1 MPKPKTQNLKPKS
14 GFTLVELLITITIV
28 IVIAAI
34 GSMNLLGYTQR
45 QNLNFT
51 AQEIISVLRNAQN
64 SSISQEG
71 SLRWGVDFENPA
83 SGSDFYDLFKGAT
96 YADGAVV
103 ARNTLHSSVQFDI
116 PATGATSTIIFA
128 PATGLPNAS
137 TTIKISL
144 IGNPDVSST
153 IMINSNGEISF

>member
-1 MPKPKTQNLKPKS
+1 MSNVKCHN
-14 GFTLVELLITITIV
+14 GFTLVELLITVTIV

-103 ARNTLHSSVQFDI
+103 ARNTLHSGIQFDI
-116 PATGATSTIIFA
+116 PASGASSTIIFA
-128 PATGLPNAS
+128 PATGLPDAS
-137 TTIKISL
+137 TTIRISL
-144 IGNPDVSST
+144 VSNSTVSST
-153 IMINSNGEISF
+153 ITVNANGEIQF